1 MRILFF
7 IFFYLIYLTSWS
19 QTVTYDTIV
28 EINEVDEGVFDTIYY
43 VKKHVQFNEEFV
55 VVDTVRGNQWAIDA
69 FGGANLIASKPRY
82 NASNLTFNSH
92 EGEGYYFGGSLYYN
106 FSKKWS
112 LRVGAK
118 LDYQK
123 ITAYYTK
130 ATNYTID
137 VFDEV
142 NDTLDTYHTIS
153 GTDTNYFHIIE
164 PMIVQSTQENT
175 DYSDVI
181 YHWEVYFLK
190 VPIQLT
196 YALELNRWNFSVLA
210 GTSLNFQLKRSNGNM
225 LEDQGNVVSIYSS
238 GIASIQV
245 GYFIGNS
252 TIIHIEPLF
261 EKSFTSVHNS
271 IIPANQFSLSLGLKQ
286 FF

>member
-1 MRILFF
+1 
-7 IFFYLIYLTSWS
+7 
-19 QTVTYDTIV
+19 
-28 EINEVDEGVFDTIYY
+28 
-43 VKKHVQFNEEFV
+43 
-55 VVDTVRGNQWAIDA
+55 
-69 FGGANLIASKPRY
+69 
-82 NASNLTFNSH
+82 
-92 EGEGYYFGGSLYYN
+92 
-106 FSKKWS
+106 
-112 LRVGAK
+112 
-118 LDYQK
+118 
-123 ITAYYTK
+123 
-130 ATNYTID
+130 
-137 VFDEV
+137 
-142 NDTLDTYHTIS
+142 
-153 GTDTNYFHIIE
+153 
-164 PMIVQSTQENT
+164 MIVQSTQENT

-225 LEDQGNVVSIYSS
+225 LEDQGNIVSIYSS

>member
-1 MRILFF
+1 VRILFF

-123 ITAYYTK
+123 ITA
-130 ATNYTID
+130 
-137 VFDEV
+137 
-142 NDTLDTYHTIS
+142 
-153 GTDTNYFHIIE
+153 
-164 PMIVQSTQENT
+164 
-175 DYSDVI
+175 
-181 YHWEVYFLK
+181 
-190 VPIQLT
+190 
-196 YALELNRWNFSVLA
+196 
-210 GTSLNFQLKRSNGNM
+210 
-225 LEDQGNVVSIYSS
+225 
-238 GIASIQV
+238 
-245 GYFIGNS
+245 
-252 TIIHIEPLF
+252 
-261 EKSFTSVHNS
+261 
-271 IIPANQFSLSLGLKQ
+271 
-286 FF
+286 